1 MRINLRNIKQLK
13 NVNKIKEKAINII
26 FIGFIMTNIIG
37 CGKSSSS
44 PDLVESEAKKIY
56 TTSIEDR
63 SLNNIYQSD
72 IIITPRS
79 KVDHKTETKGTIV
92 SILKK
97 NGDLVKKGE
106 VVIKLTKAEVESE
119 YKSATAN
126 LESSKIL
133 LDAAANNF
141 EKYSKLFEM
150 GLVSE
155 IDFLNFKTSFSDA
168 KANYL
173 TQKANFENKKDTYD
187 KLTRVSL
194 LDGKIGNLFS
204 KEGNDVAEDE
214 NLFTVI
220 DESAMEGYVEFSG
233 NLYNNIKEGDEV
245 KVEIADLKNKNSV
258 GTVTEINPVANPETK
273 KFKMKLSIKNDASE
287 IKDGMYGKV
296 SIAFENKKGLIVPQ
310 SSVLTKS
317 LSSYI
322 YIVEKGIAKKI
333 SVERGIIN
341 EPFIEVISKEI
352 KPGDRVVYKGTFGLN
367 GGDKVIEITQK
378 ED

>member
-245 KVEIADLKNKNSV
+245 KVEIADLKNKSSV

-273 KFKMKLSIKNDASE
+273 KFKMKLSIKNGASE

-322 YIVEKGIAKKI
+322 YIVEEGIAKKI

>member
-1 MRINLRNIKQLK
+1 MKKNKNIKTI
-13 NVNKIKEKAINII
+13 IKTIS
-26 FIGFIMTNIIG
+26 IGLIVTSLIG
-37 CGKSSSS
+37 CGKSKDSGEE
-44 PDLVESEAKKIY
+44 VVITKNVY
-56 TTSIEDR
+56 TKPIENR
-63 SLNNIYQSD
+63 SLDNLYQSD
-72 IIITPRS
+72 IIITPIS
-79 KVDHKTETKGTIV
+79 KIDHKTETKGTII

-97 NGDLVKKGE
+97 NGDSVKKGE

-119 YKSATAN
+119 YKSAIAN

-133 LDAAANNF
+133 LDAANNNF
-141 EKYSKLFEM
+141 EKYKKLFEM

-168 KANYL
+168 KAHYL

-220 DESAMEGYVEFSG
+220 DESAMEGYVEFPG
-233 NLYNNIKEGDEV
+233 NLYNNIKVGDQV
-245 KVEIADLKNKNSV
+245 KVEITDLRNKSFIGV
-258 GTVTEINPVANPETK
+258 VAEINPVANPETK
-273 KFKMKLSIKNDASE
+273 KFKMKLSIKNDTSE

-296 SIAFENKKGLIVPQ
+296 SIAFENKKGLVVPQ
-310 SSVLTKS
+310 SAVLTKS
-317 LSSYI
+317 FISYI
-322 YIVEKGIAKKI
+322 YVVRDGVATKV

-341 EPFIEVISKEI
+341 EPYIEVISSGL
-352 KPGDRVVYKGTFGLN
+352 KPGDSVVYEGTFGLN
-367 GGDKVIEITQK
+367 DGDKVIELK
-378 ED
+378 K

>member
-1 MRINLRNIKQLK
+1 MAKNKNIKKL
-13 NVNKIKEKAINII
+13 VKIT
-26 FIGFIMTNIIG
+26 FIGVIIASLIG
-37 CGKSSSS
+37 CGKSDKDSNNAE
-44 PDLVESEAKKIY
+44 LEAKNVY
-56 TTSIEDR
+56 TRPIENR
-63 SLNNIYQSD
+63 SLDNLYQSD
-72 IIITPRS
+72 IIITPKS
-79 KVDHKTETKGTIV
+79 KINHKTETKGTIV

-119 YKSATAN
+119 YKSALAN

-133 LDAAANNF
+133 LDAANNNF
-141 EKYSKLFEM
+141 EKYKKLFEM

-155 IDFLNFKTSFSDA
+155 IDFLNFKTDFSDA

-220 DESAMEGYVEFSG
+220 DESTMEGYVEFPG
-233 NLYNNIKEGDEV
+233 NLYNNIKEGDKV
-245 KVEIADLKNKNSV
+245 KVEITDLKNKNFI
-258 GTVTEINPVANPETK
+258 GIVTEVNPVANPETK
-273 KFKMKLSIKNDASE
+273 KFKMKLSIKNDTSE

-296 SIAFENKKGLIVPQ
+296 SIAFENKKGLVVPQ
-310 SSVLTKS
+310 SAVLTKS
-317 LSSYI
+317 FISYI
-322 YIVEKGIAKKI
+322 YIVKEGVVRKV

-341 EPFIEVISKEI
+341 EPFIEVISNEV
-352 KPGDRVVYKGTFGLN
+352 KPGDKVVYEGTFGLN
-367 GGDKVIEITQK
+367 DGDKVIELTK
-378 ED
+378 